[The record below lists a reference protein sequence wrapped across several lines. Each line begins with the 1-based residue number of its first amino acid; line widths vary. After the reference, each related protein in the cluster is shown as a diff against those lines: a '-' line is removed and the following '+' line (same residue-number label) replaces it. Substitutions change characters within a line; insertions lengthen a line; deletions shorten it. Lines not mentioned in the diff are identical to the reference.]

1 MLGQRQSTGRQG
13 QGSGC
18 SNEGLIQS
26 ENGYAFEALAE
37 KLGWRPLFAISGDM
51 PSFVNVRC
59 RG

>member
-18 SNEGLIQS
+18 SNEGLIQF
-26 ENGYAFEALAE
+26 ENGYAFEAE
-37 KLGWRPLFAISGDM
+37 KLGRRPLFAISGDM
-51 PSFVNVRC
+51 PSFVNVRF